1 MDSDKIVKL
10 LEYITKRYD
19 VVIGEQAIYTRLY
32 PKDKCI
38 FFQGNSL
45 SEKLEKLC
53 EKLLSKDRSLI
64 EIANQL
70 GYSDQSALARAYKAC
85 RGKTLL
91 QFKNESKV

>member
-1 MDSDKIVKL
+1 MDNDKIVKL

-32 PKDKCI
+32 PKDRCI

-53 EKLLSKDRSLI
+53 DKLLKYSGKQYKEGLE
-64 EIANQL
+64 EIL
-70 GYSDQSALARAYKAC
+70 
-85 RGKTLL
+85 
-91 QFKNESKV
+91 NE